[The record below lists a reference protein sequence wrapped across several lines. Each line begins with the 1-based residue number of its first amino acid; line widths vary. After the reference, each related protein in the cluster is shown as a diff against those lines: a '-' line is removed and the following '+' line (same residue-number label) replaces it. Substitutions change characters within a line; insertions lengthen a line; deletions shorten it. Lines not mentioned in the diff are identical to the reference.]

1 MNGFNIWPDLAMAAK
16 KPALVIINQN
26 TKEVKLVELTVAEI
40 NGNGFKC
47 SSITL
52 EISTRGVVNTRVA

>member
-26 TKEVKLVELTVAEI
+26 TNTKEVMAVE
-40 NGNGFKC
+40 
-47 SSITL
+47 SIFFCIL
-52 EISTRGVVNTRVA
+52 HHSLS